1 MSLSDEFA
9 PDDIETVE
17 DALAL
22 LNAAIE
28 TPIAM
33 ASHIEGEEY
42 TLIGIDDHLET
53 GLGAGAE
60 FETSETFC
68 HCVYDGSKR
77 AEIIPEIS
85 ADARVA
91 GLPAH
96 ENLGL
101 ESYLGVPLY
110 RDGEFYGTLVSSDT
124 EPREFTD
131 EEIQHA
137 KTVAKLI
144 ESVL

>member
-1 MSLSDEFA
+1 MSLSAEFA
-9 PDDIETVE
+9 PDDTEAVE

-22 LNAAIE
+22 LDAALD
-28 TPIAM
+28 TPTAM
-33 ASHIEGEEY
+33 ASHIEDEEY
-42 TLIGIDDHLET
+42 TLIGIDDDLDT
-53 GLGAGAE
+53 GLDAGAE

-68 HCVYDGSKR
+68 HCVYEGPKR
-77 AEIIPEIS
+77 AEMIPEIS
-85 ADARVA
+85 ADERVA

-101 ESYLGVPLY
+101 EAYLGVPLY
-110 RDGEFYGTLVSSDT
+110 RADEFYGTLVVSDT

-144 ESVL
+144 QSVL

>member
-1 MSLSDEFA
+1 MTSSTEFA

-22 LNAAIE
+22 LNAALD

-33 ASHIEGEEY
+33 ASHIEDEEY
-42 TLIGIDDHLET
+42 TLIGIDDHLDT
-53 GLGAGAE
+53 GLDVGAE

-68 HCVYDGSKR
+68 HCVYEGPKR
-77 AEIIPEIS
+77 AEMIPDIG
-85 ADARVA
+85 ADERVA

-101 ESYLGVPLY
+101 EAYIGVPLY
-110 RDGEFYGTLVSSDT
+110 RDDEFYGTLVVSDT
-124 EPREFTD
+124 APREFTD

-144 ESVL
+144 QSVL